1 MLQPI
6 DLEHSK
12 YSLGTT
18 PIYNTLLKE
27 IMRRN
32 SPVEVVMINVSTLLR
47 NCNSNESVK
56 QLVEEEKRLNRE
68 TSRPSKQLI
77 NDAKHEIQML
87 FDDIVEM
94 FRSNNTIIN
103 PTLIVYF
110 CDYKNIIPKGQ
121 YREPSHSKRVLTTAE
136 DILLSSMAPDKRRV
150 TRPHDVSLVEL
161 PISKGKFPHILLAD
175 ELGLIN
181 NTHRVAHITHHP
193 IDYHI
198 HRYTS
203 DYRLI
208 QSFTGNVIRPRD
220 LGDKVFNN
228 QAIPFNVYTH
238 AVLGDGV
245 DIKSSLSV
253 STKHQ
258 LMELAKKEHWRDVH
272 TADWVRDRLRDIGIR
287 IPFEIKLKTH

>member
-6 DLEHSK
+6 DLENSK

-27 IMRRN
+27 ITKRN

-56 QLVEEEKRLNRE
+56 QIVEEEKRLNRE
-68 TSRPSKQLI
+68 TKRPSKQLI
-77 NDAKHEIQML
+77 EDAKNEIQLL

-94 FRSNNTIIN
+94 FRSNKTIIN

-110 CDYKNIIPKGQ
+110 CDYKSIIPKSQ
-121 YREPSHSKRVLTTAE
+121 YKEPTHSKRVLTIAE

-150 TRPHDVSLVEL
+150 SRPHDVSLVEL
-161 PISKGKFPHILLAD
+161 PVKKGKFPHILLAE
-175 ELGLIN
+175 ELGLVN

-193 IDYHI
+193 IDYHV
-198 HRYTS
+198 HKYTS
-203 DYRLI
+203 DYRLV
-208 QSFTGNVIRPRD
+208 QSFTGHILRPKD
-220 LGDKVFNN
+220 LGLKIFNN

-245 DIKSSLSV
+245 DIKSSLSP
-253 STKHQ
+253 STKRQ
-258 LMELAKKEHWRDVH
+258 LGDVAQKEHWRDIH
-272 TADWVRDRLRDIGIR
+272 TADWVRDRLKEIGIR
-287 IPFEIKLKTH
+287 IPFEIKLKLH

>member
-6 DLEHSK
+6 DLENSK

-18 PIYNTLLKE
+18 PIYNTLLRE
-27 IMRRN
+27 ITKRN

-47 NCNSNESVK
+47 NCSSNEDVK
-56 QLVEEEKRLNRE
+56 QILEEEKRLNRE
-68 TSRPSKQLI
+68 TNRPSKQLI
-77 NDAKHEIQML
+77 NDTKNEIQVL

-110 CDYKNIIPKGQ
+110 CDYKNIIPHSQ
-121 YREPSHSKRVLTTAE
+121 YREPSHGKRVLTVAE
-136 DILLSSMAPDKRRV
+136 DILLSSMAPDKRKV

-161 PISKGKFPHILLAD
+161 PIGKGKFPHILLAD

-198 HRYTS
+198 YKYTA

-208 QSFTGNVIRPRD
+208 QSFTGNILRPKD
-220 LGDKVFNN
+220 LGSKVFNN
-228 QAIPFNVYTH
+228 QSVPFNVYTH
-238 AVLGDGV
+238 AVLGDNV
-245 DIKSSLSV
+245 DIKSSLSI
-253 STKHQ
+253 STKRQ
-258 LMELAKKEHWRDVH
+258 LMDLAKKEHWGDIH
-272 TADWVRDRLRDIGIR
+272 TADWVRDRLKEVGIH